1 MLLAKK
7 LQNRCDKRTPT
18 TSLVAC
24 NCCNGSMILSELM
37 STFVMVP
44 RITAFQTRN
53 KTSGILVPRT
63 IAVLQNNNLVTYTTY
78 SINYICMTKLYQTA
92 NFYKRNENV
101 WGSSMEKSHIGTYC
115 KAVTEIWLSFSWLSN
130 GFKFLVLIFSGG
142 RLNWMLP
149 HLSTS
154 FLFRCF
160 DWWWREG

>member
-7 LQNRCDKRTPT
+7 LKNCCDKRTPT

-24 NCCNGSMILSELM
+24 SCCNGSMILSELM

-63 IAVLQNNNLVTYTTY
+63 IAVLQNNNLITYTTY

-101 WGSSMEKSHIGTYC
+101 
-115 KAVTEIWLSFSWLSN
+115 
-130 GFKFLVLIFSGG
+130 
-142 RLNWMLP
+142 
-149 HLSTS
+149 
-154 FLFRCF
+154 
-160 DWWWREG
+160 